1 MEIFFVITSERVKKL
16 DIIIFSKNSY
26 FLYEGGRNEV
36 RKRVGGVQSTFLG
49 TSGFSL
55 KPERSEGFKEA
66 TSDQKRHFAHLRPFF
81 RTELGQPEYRILFF
95 QTTQAFPN
103 PPPPGFGGTI
113 SRPLP
118 SWPRPLNIATPTKHF
133 SLILRRFYY
142 IISHYSNMHGLW
154 VWLWWGRVGGVSGG
168 VQGGRS
174 PPWWGFLRG
183 EAP

>member
-1 MEIFFVITSERVKKL
+1 MDGLLQSLVGLSGSYPVPLCINSDHSVFKTLEKGYRNGG
-16 DIIIFSKNSY
+16 NSY

-81 RTELGQPEYRILFF
+81 RTEFGHPEYRILFF

-103 PPPPGFGGTI
+103 PPPHAVSGGTM

-118 SWPRPLNIATPTKHF
+118 TWPRPLRIATPT
-133 SLILRRFYY
+133 SL
-142 IISHYSNMHGLW
+142 
-154 VWLWWGRVGGVSGG
+154 
-168 VQGGRS
+168 
-174 PPWWGFLRG
+174 FLQF
-183 EAP
+183 